1 MLMKMSKNTLSKR
14 DREDPDSS
22 LLLMNQ
28 HFRRNLR
35 QITRLSNILA
45 KGSKFQPRKEDNVLQ
60 QQYL

>member
-1 MLMKMSKNTLSKR
+1 MLKKMSKNILSKR
-14 DREDPDSS
+14 DRKDLDSS
-22 LLLMNQ
+22 LLLTNQ

-35 QITRLSNILA
+35 QITRLFNILA